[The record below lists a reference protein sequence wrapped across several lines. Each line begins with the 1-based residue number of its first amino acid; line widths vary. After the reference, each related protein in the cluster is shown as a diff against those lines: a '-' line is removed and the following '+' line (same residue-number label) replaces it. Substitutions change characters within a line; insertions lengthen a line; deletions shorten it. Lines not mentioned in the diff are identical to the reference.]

1 MYEIHDALCG
11 DIVLSE
17 EEAYLL
23 NTWEVQRLR
32 RVEQLGLSH
41 LTFPNGVHTRF
52 EHSIGTRFMVENIV
66 KTSRLSIDEED
77 LRSLYLA
84 AIFHDV
90 SHPVFSHV
98 TERYRELGY
107 DIPNHEDMLPDII
120 SGSFRNKVVGAD
132 ILLDYECFPSISDI
146 LHPND
151 KDKIIQILTGKGLA
165 KLFLKDLID
174 GPIDADNLDY
184 LRRDAYHIGL
194 PRAFYDDRI
203 FSSFVIGDIDGDE
216 RILFRDSPDTV
227 SAILSVLEARY
238 WLTKIVYRH
247 HATLIAER
255 MFLEA
260 LNIGFDTKDG
270 LRLFAYGDEEFLS
283 YLKNK
288 KREEKDKKTLEIL
301 ADLTNRNLY
310 KRAFMTN
317 RRFNESTIESALKLK
332 ETEFKNVREEIE
344 TIIGSDNN
352 EILIDYPKKSKWKET
367 FDVTLNSYPK
377 KKVLSDY
384 AESELRTL
392 KEQYKSTEIFAI
404 YLKSIPEKSK
414 DYSALII
421 DYCKKRKWDGYYE
434 PKDPLEIVANE
445 QYKINLIVDRMRS
458 EKKASLEIIKNFIET
473 DKYLSRE
480 QLSAKNNI
488 KPTTVSQY
496 LGYTTDI
503 FSKSGMK
510 IFNVRREEGMGGI
523 KEWQIKKNIKEH
535 LKAIL

>member
-1 MYEIHDALCG
+1 MYEIHDALCH

-32 RVEQLGLSH
+32 RVGQLGYSH

-98 TERYRELGY
+98 TERYEELGY
-107 DIPNHEDMLPDII
+107 DIPKHEDMLPDII
-120 SGSFRNKVVGAD
+120 SGSFRNKVVEEG
-132 ILLDYECFPSISDI
+132 ILLDFECLPSISDI

-151 KDKIIQILTGKGLA
+151 KDKIIQILTGKDLD
-165 KLFLKDLID
+165 KIFLKELID

-260 LNIGFDTKDG
+260 LNIGFDTEDG

-283 YLKNK
+283 YFRNK
-288 KREEKDKKTLEIL
+288 MREENDKKTLEIL

-310 KRAFMTN
+310 KRAFVTN
-317 RRFNESTIESALKLK
+317 RRFSESTIGS
-332 ETEFKNVREEIE
+332 VREQNETGIKNIRDEIE
-344 TIIGSDNN
+344 NDIGLYNS
-352 EILIDYPKKSKWKET
+352 EILIESPKKSKWKEA
-367 FDVTLNSYPK
+367 FNVNLNSYPQ

-384 AESELRTL
+384 AETELRTL
-392 KEQYKSTEIFAI
+392 REQYKSTEIFAI
-404 YLKSIPEKSK
+404 YLKSNPDKCK
-414 DYSALII
+414 DYAGLII
-421 DYCKKRKWDGYYE
+421 DYCKRRGWDGYYV

-445 QYKINLIVDRMRS
+445 QYKINLIINQMKH
-458 EKKASLEIIKNFIET
+458 EKKASFEIIKTFLEI

-480 QLSAKNNI
+480 QLSVKNNI

-496 LGYTTDI
+496 LGYITEI
-503 FSKSGMK
+503 FLKSGVE
-510 IFNVRREEGMGGI
+510 IFNVRRKGGI
-523 KEWQIKKNIKEH
+523 KEWQIKKKIREH
-535 LKAIL
+535 LKIVS